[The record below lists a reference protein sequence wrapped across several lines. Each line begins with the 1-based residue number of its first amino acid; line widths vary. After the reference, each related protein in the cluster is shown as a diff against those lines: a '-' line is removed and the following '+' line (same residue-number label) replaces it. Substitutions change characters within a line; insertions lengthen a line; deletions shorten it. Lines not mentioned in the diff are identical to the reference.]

1 MKIALISCISVIC
14 VAAIILGCV
23 LGIKKKNLHSTIPTV
38 GFTDSQKLLADEI
51 NKNSVL
57 NSYELQPIDGAPYL
71 SNDIS
76 YDDIVVFGA
85 NYFIAEKLDGFHFYV
100 FNKNSEGKFVSKDLT
115 ELYGKKDSLLIKY
128 LMPVY
133 NDEYVFIISDYD
145 SEGFADGEL
154 QYTCAYYSLIYFGDF
169 EILGDEKAE
178 VFNFDATDGAGFI
191 EPITLKENYFIIN
204 YQNDRG
210 ANGFVSDFYYYELN
224 NIKVNTNNQNKI
236 STFYYDDIGITVN
249 GNDNCFYIVDGE
261 CVYLVYLTKHGFEKI
276 VYENVFVDEKIS
288 IKFNAYILSDHKFLI
303 EKTKYTL
310 NNSELTNS
318 SIKVS
323 DGSNQIFINNTYLIY
338 DFLPETPIQ
347 IDYKLN
353 EGFGAATTGNN
364 NALEESYYI
373 CQQKVNNNLLVDE
386 FESSYYNKE
395 NDKIV
400 SYNSAKWEMIIRAG
414 TNTLLTNLRLLRIYH
429 NDKVEEIVKFSDE
442 TYNLVT
448 SGASASGVDSDVFAI
463 TKDGFW
469 GAMNID
475 GEILINPEDHIY
487 VKDNGM
493 IAPIV
498 NGVSIISKQ
507 TDMQGVKEVYLFDAN
522 NKNNNYV
529 TPLNSFLM
537 NDYLVP
543 VINAG
548 FIVYVTGEEE
558 GLKTI
563 KIFGHEKNLTY
574 EIKKYEIKGMKV
586 GQCLELI
593 DKDDNYIVVYAEKL
607 TTIYGNKDDAEQIE
621 MNNYAIDN
629 YVSSTTNGWT
639 FWASDTWGDHDFS
652 ITLGD
657 YPSVYYINSA
667 TANLTFAN
675 TFDFKITSTSISD
688 YMGLSATYSYSGGI
702 NSFNV
707 TWKDNKVYYSG
718 QFSYTWT
725 GVKIN
730 SWSVSDSEIYQYL
743 FYYYNMSPYSS
754 SSNQISNT
762 SLVNTDLAILV
773 NYKSTL
779 EEVPITLPSYDVTGG
794 YVSSWYY
801 SDTSQSRNASSISSL
816 SYAGSS
822 GSQYTLSKE
831 QRYYYFYGYIAPYSY
846 KLDLDNQNAT
856 DEGTSAIYQTYNVCY
871 RSNPY
876 YGTITN
882 ITCPSKIGYRF
893 LGYYTSTNGNGEQVI
908 NIGGSI
914 LKSNTYFTRDTTLY
928 AYWTPNS
935 YSVSYDFNYGIS
947 GTSAPSYMYYD
958 TTYTISNP
966 SRTGYVFT
974 GWSITGMSSDCEKV
988 LGGTTYPA
996 STTTKSG
1003 ITGTSFKNMR
1013 SIDGY
1018 VYLTANWSVTTY
1030 YINYVYN
1037 NNGDNPTDYSNP
1049 TSAVYDT
1056 TFMVKNPVRRGYT
1069 FAGWTASNINTST
1082 AKYGSSSGLCNTS
1095 WNGTNKVYYSAG
1107 TYFKNLNSTSG
1118 NVTLTANWT
1127 SNQYNIE
1134 YILNGGTTGGS
1145 MVNYAYYDS
1154 VFYVPNP
1161 IRTGYRFTGWKITG
1175 MNISD
1180 NVTNKPITHYYGTD
1194 SSTTLS
1200 FNGATFSPS
1209 SIYTYFK
1216 NLNSDK
1222 GAKVTFTAIWNANNF
1237 NINYNYNDGKSGG
1250 ISPIVGIFDTDL
1262 KISNPIKTGY
1272 TFVSWS
1278 ISGMDNTAHSYGETI
1293 MTYQTTTDTSITF
1306 TPTTKETWYKNL
1318 TAVHD
1323 ATITFTANWSANT
1336 YNINFE
1342 TNGSYN
1348 SYVDIT
1354 ATYKYPMPTSISDS
1368 NWTTIVNP
1376 VKTGYTFTG
1385 WSFSG
1390 YNAKDFNSNE
1400 SYNIYF
1406 VQDGL
1411 IKSFS
1416 STNQNIIFPV
1426 GVEKFMNL
1434 CSNVNNYVTFTANWS
1449 ANVYNIT
1456 YDVGAG
1462 TADLSNPTSAIYDQ
1476 WFTINRPTTI
1486 PFGYYFA
1493 GWIVTLM
1500 NETDETTGETV
1511 IHFAGKSTVFTTT
1524 QTGNIFR
1531 YETDSDVT
1539 YFKNLY
1545 SNTNGTI
1552 LITTIWNPNTYYLKY
1567 NLSDSLGSGY
1577 FESDAL
1583 NPTEAKFNNKFTVSD
1598 PSRKGY
1604 TFMGWTLKDLT
1615 DDCEHYYYQ
1624 DSNEIKFTTT
1634 NGKYLDPENVNNYIV
1649 VKASQFMNLRSNS
1662 ETTEDAV
1669 TLTATWKANNYTV
1682 SYHYLPSN
1690 FDTSILGMGALNMA
1704 TNMTAVKN
1712 QTVTYDKEFLTFK
1725 SANSDDETSII
1736 LPLNVKLVYW
1746 AFYDTVKDSLIAIL
1760 DASGEISGVNSDYYF
1775 AQGSQAIF
1783 NFYGSD
1789 VHAYAVY
1796 KFTEITIKYLAPS
1809 SSAGLNDISTY
1820 EVVNTGKAQNYA
1832 QFTLSYV
1839 PAESSDKFIGW
1850 MLSANKYIDGYLTA
1864 ESITQFTYNDIVYST
1879 AKDSTI
1885 IWAYNSSSTAHIDE
1899 PTYYLYAVY
1908 NYTRPY
1914 SSTFVSSGDSYQNN
1928 AFYDEIC
1935 LDEDLVEYV
1944 DELNNNMIF
1953 DNKN

>member
-1 MKIALISCISVIC
+1 MKKS
-14 VAAIILGCV
+14 IL
-23 LGIKKKNLHSTIPTV
+23 
-38 GFTDSQKLLADEI
+38 QKL
-51 NKNSVL
+51 
-57 NSYELQPIDGAPYL
+57 
-71 SNDIS
+71 
-76 YDDIVVFGA
+76 
-85 NYFIAEKLDGFHFYV
+85 
-100 FNKNSEGKFVSKDLT
+100 FN
-115 ELYGKKDSLLIKY
+115 
-128 LMPVY
+128 
-133 NDEYVFIISDYD
+133 
-145 SEGFADGEL
+145 
-154 QYTCAYYSLIYFGDF
+154 
-169 EILGDEKAE
+169 
-178 VFNFDATDGAGFI
+178 
-191 EPITLKENYFIIN
+191 
-204 YQNDRG
+204 
-210 ANGFVSDFYYYELN
+210 
-224 NIKVNTNNQNKI
+224 
-236 STFYYDDIGITVN
+236 ITVIFVCLFFVTN
-249 GNDNCFYIVDGE
+249 MFSGCSLFGSKKGFDVTGRIVD
-261 CVYLVYLTKHGFEKI
+261 
-276 VYENVFVDEKIS
+276 
-288 IKFNAYILSDHKFLI
+288 
-303 EKTKYTL
+303 
-310 NNSELTNS
+310 
-318 SIKVS
+318 
-323 DGSNQIFINNTYLIY
+323 
-338 DFLPETPIQ
+338 
-347 IDYKLN
+347 DY
-353 EGFGAATTGNN
+353 GVA
-364 NALEESYYI
+364 
-373 CQQKVNNNLLVDE
+373 
-386 FESSYYNKE
+386 
-395 NDKIV
+395 
-400 SYNSAKWEMIIRAG
+400 
-414 TNTLLTNLRLLRIYH
+414 
-429 NDKVEEIVKFSDE
+429 VE
-442 TYNLVT
+442 
-448 SGASASGVDSDVFAI
+448 
-463 TKDGFW
+463 
-469 GAMNID
+469 
-475 GEILINPEDHIY
+475 
-487 VKDNGM
+487 
-493 IAPIV
+493 
-498 NGVSIISKQ
+498 
-507 TDMQGVKEVYLFDAN
+507 
-522 NKNNNYV
+522 
-529 TPLNSFLM
+529 
-537 NDYLVP
+537 
-543 VINAG
+543 
-548 FIVYVTGEEE
+548 
-558 GLKTI
+558 
-563 KIFGHEKNLTY
+563 
-574 EIKKYEIKGMKV
+574 
-586 GQCLELI
+586 
-593 DKDDNYIVVYAEKL
+593 
-607 TTIYGNKDDAEQIE
+607 
-621 MNNYAIDN
+621 
-629 YVSSTTNGWT
+629 
-639 FWASDTWGDHDFS
+639 
-652 ITLGD
+652 
-657 YPSVYYINSA
+657 
-667 TANLTFAN
+667 
-675 TFDFKITSTSISD
+675 
-688 YMGLSATYSYSGGI
+688 
-702 NSFNV
+702 
-707 TWKDNKVYYSG
+707 
-718 QFSYTWT
+718 
-725 GVKIN
+725 GVKIESDYGTTYTN
-730 SWSVSDSEIYQYL
+730 SQGVYSFSKVKNGIIVTPSIDKYKFAVESKSITNGKDNADFVAYKEYTVSGKVENNGIARPDAE
-743 FYYYNMSPYSS
+743 
-754 SSNQISNT
+754 
-762 SLVNTDLAILV
+762 LV
-773 NYKSTL
+773 
-779 EEVPITLPSYDVTGG
+779 
-794 YVSSWYY
+794 
-801 SDTSQSRNASSISSL
+801 ISSL
-816 SYAGSS
+816 SGTFYANTDDNGEFKVAGVAGETTISCLETGVQFYPVKANITNPNVVINTTSNLTLKFSFDTTNVDYNQIRLFIDDSMVGINSNEMTFDVHYNSKIKLVSDYYDFNKPEFNISSLNQIEEIEVYKKYDVVGKVQSGKTNIAGASVRIAGKEVAVSDENGNFEIYGLSKTNELSIVFDGLTFNKVTISQFDTVANFNGTKSVYLIFDCDHRNLGDVSISHDKIKKVDDTTCILSEVCLGDEIELSSSVYNLSETNVLISVENLYSVSCHALYNLNVGVSGEISNENDFEYLLDGSPVSVDAFGSLFGKHTVSASYKDYKFETYDVDFENVNVNIEYLIPYSVTFLVQS
-822 GSQYTLSKE
+822 GNVLISNVLVELNGEEFYADSNGNIVFDKVYGENEFVISAENYNSQSINVNSATNQTINLSYNVNGIVQTGTNAVTMAKVYVDGIDSGIETDTNGEFVLLNIFGSHEISVVKNNYNFQMQEQVCHAESLNFNGNYKIFGTLSDE
-831 QRYYYFYGYIAPYSY
+831 ESVVVGGNIYLVDAENNRQIAVS
-846 KLDLDNQNAT
+846 DNN
-856 DEGTSAIYQTYNVCY
+856 
-871 RSNPY
+871 
-876 YGTITN
+876 
-882 ITCPSKIGYRF
+882 
-893 LGYYTSTNGNGEQVI
+893 GYYEFNGLTEKYLLYTMDASGNFK
-908 NIGGSI
+908 
-914 LKSNTYFTRDTTLY
+914 LK
-928 AYWTPNS
+928 PNS

-1154 VFYVPNP
+1154 VLYVPNP

-1511 IHFAGKSTVFTTT
+1511 IHFAGKSTVLTTT